1 MGVYIPDIKTLI
13 PQGPP
18 FIMVDRL
25 LETDATVIRTSF
37 RITADNP
44 LLANGRLGA
53 AGLIENMAQTVAAGA
68 GFAAFAAGGA
78 VHDGAEHDGAV
89 HDGAEP
95 SSAGPSGAIVAIN
108 NLGIIR
114 LPALGEELIT
124 EVTVTARVADIIV
137 ISGRITCGQ
146 SVVAT
151 GEMKILTGI

>member
-44 LLANGRLGA
+44 LLTNGRLGV

>member
-25 LETDATVIRTSF
+25 LETDRTVTLTSF

-44 LLANGRLGA
+44 LLANGRLGV

-78 VHDGAEHDGAV
+78 VRDGT
-89 HDGAEP
+89 EP
-95 SSAGPSGAIVAIN
+95 GNVVSSGAIVAIN

-124 EVTVTARVADIIV
+124 EITVTARVADIIV

>member
-1 MGVYIPDIKTLI
+1 MADYIPDIKTLI

-25 LETDATVIRTSF
+25 LETDTTVTRTSF

-44 LLANGRLGA
+44 LMANGRLGV
-53 AGLIENMAQTVAAGA
+53 AGLIENMAQTAAAGA
-68 GFAAFAAGGA
+68 GFAALAAGGA
-78 VHDGAEHDGAV
+78 VRDSSEPGSAV
-89 HDGAEP
+89 
-95 SSAGPSGAIVAIN
+95 PSGAIIAIN
-108 NLGIIR
+108 NLGITR

>member
-25 LETDATVIRTSF
+25 LETDTTVIRTSF

-78 VHDGAEHDGAV
+78 VHDGAV
-89 HDGAEP
+89 HDGAEHDGVEP

>member
-44 LLANGRLGA
+44 LLTNDRLGV

>member
-25 LETDATVIRTSF
+25 LETDATVTRTSF

-78 VHDGAEHDGAV
+78 E

-95 SSAGPSGAIVAIN
+95 SRAGPSGAIIAIN
-108 NLGIIR
+108 NFGIIR